1 MVIRHNEEY
10 KTLMKKAFATYINY
24 MNTGKIDKKLKAIKS
39 ILDKINYFKNVQ
51 GGINK
56 VQSTIDILKESKQL
70 VYRIIRVYYIFKYYL
85 PSDETS
91 EVSNSSLVNLNIH
104 DIEPLRAALIS
115 NTTDRCQEDKLLTF
129 EEYNSVMSNMINI
142 SMKSSRQLTNM
153 TEAIFNILNNNK
165 SESVLSINIITQ
177 LVIELIKFKSK
188 SFTSVESDI
197 YENLIKNTITDNR
210 INALKES
217 DYATNKTAL
226 SYMGTIFNL
235 LNFSDNY
242 KSNLKSIGENIVRP
256 YVDFIK
262 ERASVIEGLRRD
274 IMNIINRDLIGG
286 DPNMANLNK
295 FIERFFP
302 EKSLENKMT
311 KEIFSDIN
319 SSSGKML
326 DNTSAMK
333 IIKSVRSLTTGQI
346 SYDMFKDNMKE
357 IVKFSVDSI
366 MGDNFWSKIYTKYNK
381 IKLLNNKYHV
391 FDYFENTANI
401 AKALSNLTSSK
412 TDEIIHKFW
421 LYFSNRC
428 AQKGTTNNFELNNS
442 DIDVCLGQLSL
453 NKDVIY
459 NVLSNL
465 KKVKDHNEL
474 LKDFDAELQKQLTML
489 RILF

>member
-1 MVIRHNEEY
+1 
-10 KTLMKKAFATYINY
+10 
-24 MNTGKIDKKLKAIKS
+24 
-39 ILDKINYFKNVQ
+39 
-51 GGINK
+51 
-56 VQSTIDILKESKQL
+56 
-70 VYRIIRVYYIFKYYL
+70 
-85 PSDETS
+85 
-91 EVSNSSLVNLNIH
+91 
-104 DIEPLRAALIS
+104 
-115 NTTDRCQEDKLLTF
+115 
-129 EEYNSVMSNMINI
+129 
-142 SMKSSRQLTNM
+142 MKSSRQLTNM

-242 KSNLKSIGENIVRP
+242 KSNLKSIVENIVRP
-256 YVDFIK
+256 YIDFLK

-366 MGDNFWSKIYTKYNK
+366 MGDNFWSKIYK
-381 IKLLNNKYHV
+381 I
-391 FDYFENTANI
+391 
-401 AKALSNLTSSK
+401 
-412 TDEIIHKFW
+412 
-421 LYFSNRC
+421 
-428 AQKGTTNNFELNNS
+428 Q
-442 DIDVCLGQLSL
+442 
-453 NKDVIY
+453 
-459 NVLSNL
+459 
-465 KKVKDHNEL
+465 
-474 LKDFDAELQKQLTML
+474 
-489 RILF
+489 